1 MMGSGGMGD
10 WEIGLES
17 ANGEIPRQHRE
28 VMENG
33 GALCT
38 IFSILLDTSNVGV
51 NIADAD

>member
-1 MMGSGGMGD
+1 MIRVGLVMMCSGGMGD

-38 IFSILLDTSNVGV
+38 IFLYF
-51 NIADAD
+51 